1 MHQFN
6 GRRSL
11 SLVSR
16 GASVVKRT
24 AVCNYKQE
32 LTEFIRSGANVGV

>member
-11 SLVSR
+11 SSVSR

-32 LTEFIRSGANVGV
+32 FIRSGANVGV